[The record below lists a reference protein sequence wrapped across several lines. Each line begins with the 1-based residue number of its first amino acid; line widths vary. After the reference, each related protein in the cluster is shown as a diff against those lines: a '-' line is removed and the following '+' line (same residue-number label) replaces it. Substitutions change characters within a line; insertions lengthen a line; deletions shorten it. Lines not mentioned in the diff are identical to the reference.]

1 MLPMGPVLRLQQAL
15 AEGSITV
22 EDILKSILISD
33 IQDSVARAFHLSRAE
48 LLSPSRRQRVTYAR
62 HIAMY
67 LSRELAGYRA
77 KLTSD
82 AASLSR
88 TVSVS
93 FPRIGIAFARNHSSV
108 IHAYN
113 SIERRRHFDVKFA
126 RLLDSLAHDVRNR
139 AIARGPMEAA

>member
-1 MLPMGPVLRLQQAL
+1 M
-15 AEGSITV
+15 

-77 KLTSD
+77 QVTSD
-82 AASLSR
+82 ATSLSR
-88 TVSVS
+88 TVS

>member
-1 MLPMGPVLRLQQAL
+1 
-15 AEGSITV
+15 V
-22 EDILKSILISD
+22 EDIVKSILISD

-67 LSRELAGYRA
+67 LSRELAGYRPQV
-77 KLTSD
+77 TSD

-88 TVSVS
+88 TVS

-126 RLLDSLAHDVRNR
+126 RMLDSLAHDVRNR
-139 AIARGPMEAA
+139 AIARGPLEAA

>member
-1 MLPMGPVLRLQQAL
+1 
-15 AEGSITV
+15 V

-67 LSRELAGYRA
+67 LSRQLAGYRA
-77 KLTSD
+77 RTTSD
-82 AASLSR
+82 ESSLAR
-88 TVSVS
+88 NVAVS
-93 FPRIGIAFARNHSSV
+93 FPRIGIAFSRNHSSV

-139 AIARGPMEAA
+139 VIARGPMEAA

>member
-1 MLPMGPVLRLQQAL
+1 M
-15 AEGSITV
+15 

-77 KLTSD
+77 KVTSD
-82 AASLSR
+82 VASLSR